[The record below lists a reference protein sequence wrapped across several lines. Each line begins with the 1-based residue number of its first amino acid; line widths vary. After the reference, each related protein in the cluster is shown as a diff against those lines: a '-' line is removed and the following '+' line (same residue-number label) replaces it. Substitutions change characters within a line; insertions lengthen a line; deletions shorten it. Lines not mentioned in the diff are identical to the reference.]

1 MAGLLNQDSSY
12 WITDLMVI
20 NTILMLVLCFL
31 LPPWVDFPQQWAPKQ
46 HFLARLGRHEL
57 LWIYDMFNSHDEE
70 HAGFLGEF
78 EVRRLMKYM
87 GTLDYQKL
95 GVETIWVFPK
105 IGVPPKHPKMITFS
119 RKTQG
124 CWVPPF

>member
-1 MAGLLNQDSSY
+1 
-12 WITDLMVI
+12 MVI

-87 GTLDYQKL
+87 GTLDLPKTRGGNHM
-95 GVETIWVFPK
+95 GVSENSGTPK
-105 IGVPPKHPKMITFS
+105 TSQNDHF
-119 RKTQG
+119 
-124 CWVPPF
+124 

>member
-1 MAGLLNQDSSY
+1 
-12 WITDLMVI
+12 MVI

-31 LPPWVDFPQQWAPKQ
+31 LPPWVENTLNNGRQNKWASRRT
-46 HFLARLGRHEL
+46 LVRHEL

-87 GTLDYQKL
+87 GTLDLPKTRGGNHM
-95 GVETIWVFPK
+95 GVSENSGTPK
-105 IGVPPKHPKMITFS
+105 TSQNDHF
-119 RKTQG
+119 
-124 CWVPPF
+124 